1 MDLKIINPIKE
12 KPYLFG
18 IGFVFFV
25 SIVLFLLEWRN
36 HGIHLPDF
44 EVYYRSAVRLLNG
57 ENLYR
62 IQSDGFYVF
71 KYSPA
76 CAAMFIPFTI
86 FPFSVA
92 KILYW
97 LFLTGVTASSFF
109 LCLQLV
115 SPGLHIKSSS
125 KFNLY
130 ILLLTLSLGLFLYRE
145 FMLGQVNVVLFLSY
159 LLMIR
164 FYQHQKPIP
173 VALIWAAGIMLK
185 PWGLIFLP
193 YFLLKKDF
201 RIVLYFMAFALL
213 FIVFPVVFYGYPG
226 VVEQTGKWFHEL
238 SVELGNKQDL
248 GIEANHTVFS
258 VLYRYTPLGFV
269 EITGYWKLIYQLV
282 VLCLLALLTL
292 LFIRGGAV
300 MNRKEVAEGA
310 LIIGLMPLIA
320 QPSYNAF
327 LLVAL
332 ALTIVIVHFRRLPL
346 WCKILIITG
355 IILLGGNYNDLWGTQ
370 LSDRFLELSFVAIGA
385 IFILIPVFLLRFKR
399 IA

>member
-1 MDLKIINPIKE
+1 MDFKIVNSINK
-12 KPYLFG
+12 KTYLLG

-36 HGIHLPDF
+36 HGIHMPDF
-44 EVYYRSAVRLLNG
+44 EVYYRSAIRLLNG

-62 IQSDGFYVF
+62 IQSDDHYIF

-86 FPFSVA
+86 FPFSIA

-97 LFLTGVTASSFF
+97 LLLTGVTASSFF
-109 LCLQLV
+109 FCLQLA
-115 SPGLHIKSSS
+115 SPGLYIKSPS

-145 FMLGQVNVVLFLSY
+145 FMLGQVNIVLFLSY

-164 FYQHQKPIP
+164 FYQQQKPIP
-173 VALIWAAGIMLK
+173 VALIWAAGIMIK

-201 RIVLYFMAFALL
+201 KIVLYFIIFALL
-213 FIVFPVVFYGYPG
+213 IVFFPVVFYGYSDL
-226 VVEQTGKWFHEL
+226 VEQTGRWLHEL
-238 SVELGNKQDL
+238 SMELGNKQDI
-248 GIEANHTVFS
+248 GIEANHTIFS
-258 VLYRYTPLGFV
+258 ILYRYTPLKFI
-269 EITGYWKLIYQLV
+269 EITGIWKLLYQLV
-282 VLCLLALLTL
+282 VLFLLALLTL
-292 LFIRGGAV
+292 LFIHRGAG
-300 MNRKEVAEGA
+300 MERKEVASAA

-332 ALTIVIVHFRRLPL
+332 SLTILLIHFRQLAL
-346 WCKILIITG
+346 WCKILFIVS
-355 IILLGGNYNDLWGTQ
+355 IILIGGNYNDLWGTE
-370 LSDRFLELSFVAIGA
+370 LSDWFLDLSFVAIGA
-385 IFILIPVFLLRFKR
+385 IIILTLLFLIRLKR
-399 IA
+399 IV